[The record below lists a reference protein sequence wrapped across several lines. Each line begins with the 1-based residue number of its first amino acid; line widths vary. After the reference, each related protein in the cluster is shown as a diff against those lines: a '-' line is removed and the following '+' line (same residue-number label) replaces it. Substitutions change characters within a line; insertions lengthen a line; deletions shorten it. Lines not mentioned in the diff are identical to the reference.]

1 MKQWVE
7 PESTKPWKETFG
19 NQSESKLT
27 TRDVGLD
34 KEETEEVL
42 ILTSLGVHSKSTQP
56 LECIGVR
63 GLLANFLPR
72 RLSPWIWRVSHWPL
86 DKLSRGAHLDHKL
99 DRVCCRSDVGVPGG
113 LSATTLLELQ

>member
-34 KEETEEVL
+34 KEETKEETEEAL
-42 ILTSLGVHSKSTQP
+42 ILTSLGVHSESTQP
-56 LECIGVR
+56 SECMGVR
-63 GLLANFLPR
+63 GLLANFFASEAFTMDLAGASLAFPR
-72 RLSPWIWRVSHWPL
+72 E
-86 DKLSRGAHLDHKL
+86 AFTAQ
-99 DRVCCRSDVGVPGG
+99 G
-113 LSATTLLELQ
+113 LAFGQAVAMCPP